1 MTWGNEKES
10 LSNMAL
16 TAEDSSIIQK
26 TRELCQSILDH
37 PDFQNVRKN
46 IDAFMADDKA
56 KQEYQSLVERSEE
69 LNHKQHQGVNLSD
82 QEINDFQSQRER
94 VVNNPLAANFIR
106 AQQEVHG
113 IQESVN
119 KYLSKTLELGRVPTD
134 QDMEDGSC
142 GSGCGCHH

>member
-1 MTWGNEKES
+1 
-10 LSNMAL
+10 MAL
-16 TAEDSSIIQK
+16 TAEDSIIVQK
-26 TRELCQSILDH
+26 TRELCQSILEH

-46 IDAFMADDKA
+46 IDAFMADEKA

-69 LNHKQHQGVNLSD
+69 LNHKQHQGVRLSD

-134 QDMEDGSC
+134 QDLAEGSC
-142 GSGCGCHH
+142 GDGCGCHH